1 MTCAPC
7 SLLTRA
13 VRRLAFQ
20 TARSAFMEALNGS
33 ELAGISSTVARARVL
48 EGPQERSVE
57 GLSGRKGLGFG
68 FRV

>member
-1 MTCAPC
+1 
-7 SLLTRA
+7 

-57 GLSGRKGLGFG
+57 GLSGRKGSKQ
-68 FRV
+68 